1 MIIVAFTILLILI
14 DWRRLL
20 NRLIKHRQLVP
31 AVRWVSYFPLLS
43 NLYLRLY
50 FYMKKVVPGSSHPTI
65 RALRDMPTK
74 YGALRVNIENTG
86 VYF

>member
-1 MIIVAFTILLILI
+1 MMIIVAFTILLILI

-43 NLYLRLY
+43 NL
-50 FYMKKVVPGSSHPTI
+50 
-65 RALRDMPTK
+65 
-74 YGALRVNIENTG
+74 
-86 VYF
+86 